1 MVLPQPQ
8 LPQSA
13 HDVSIDNTASRPL
26 STAHSWTYPGFGCGA
41 LIRPQF
47 TQSVLYSEA
56 QSLGFDRV
64 SHVSAVSGPLVAA
77 AESEA
82 AQMIRNNFIQP
93 TVNALGYT
101 LDRFTLSWARRLLT
115 RPARRS
121 AEKRQRF
128 TLATCAGWT
137 AARQCSR

>member
-1 MVLPQPQ
+1 VVLPRPQ

-41 LIRPQF
+41 LMRPQF
-47 TQSVLYSEA
+47 AQSVLYSEA
-56 QSLGFDRV
+56 QSLAFYRV
-64 SHVSAVSGPLVAA
+64 SHVSTVSGPLVGA

-93 TVNALGYT
+93 TVNAFGYT
-101 LDRFTLSWARRLLT
+101 LDRFTLGW
-115 RPARRS
+115 S
-121 AEKRQRF
+121 A
-128 TLATCAGWT
+128 A
-137 AARQCSR
+137 S